1 MVEAPIRP
9 TDYTA
14 ARKAMIDSQLRTSGV
29 TADWAVARMGSV
41 PRENYVPAS
50 AKGVAYVDR
59 AIPLGD
65 GKFLAAPL
73 FHGMMLQEAAPK
85 PGDAAIVVDG
95 GSGYLPELL
104 KPLVASLRVLT
115 PEEALVS
122 ARGGKKADL
131 LLVDGAIEHVPASL
145 AKRLADSG
153 RLVTG
158 LCVNGVTRLATGRKA
173 GQDIALLPLAEIGIP
188 RLPQFDTPK
197 AWSF

>member
-9 TDYTA
+9 INFSA
-14 ARKAMIDSQLRTSGV
+14 ARRAMVDSQLRTSGV
-29 TADWAVARMGSV
+29 TAEWAVGRMGSV
-41 PRENYVPAS
+41 PREDFVPAS

-59 AIPLGD
+59 AIPLGE

-85 PGDAAIVVDG
+85 STDVAVVVDG
-95 GSGYLPELL
+95 GSGYLAQLL

-115 PEEALVS
+115 PEEALAS
-122 ARGGKKADL
+122 PRGGKKADL

-145 AKRLADSG
+145 AKRLADNG

-158 LCVNGVTRLATGRKA
+158 LAANGVTRLATGRKA
-173 GQDIALLPLAEIGIP
+173 GNDIALLPLAEIGIP
-188 RLPQFDTPK
+188 RLSQFDAPK
-197 AWSF
+197 SWSF